1 MLMDSQQEICL
12 ITEQPPFYK
21 LGKNMKRSRLFIVAL
36 TLLFVG
42 CSPTQSIIE
51 WKSNPEHRGFVSTR
65 MAKAVMEIPVIDE
78 DEEDE
83 VEELCDGSGWIVH
96 GDGHKTPCP
105 GCEACE
111 KQVVESVGII
121 VDVVED
127 CPDGKCPAPSSQS
140 QPKRRGLLKR
150 IFGR

>member
-1 MLMDSQQEICL
+1 
-12 ITEQPPFYK
+12 
-21 LGKNMKRSRLFIVAL
+21 MKRSRLFIIAL

-65 MAKAVMEIPVIDE
+65 MAKAVMQMPVIDE

-105 GCEACE
+105 GCKACAE
-111 KQVVESVGII
+111 KARQEPEVIIKEVEVIRDVI
-121 VDVVED
+121 VCDPET
-127 CPDGKCPAPSSQS
+127 KS
-140 QPKRRGLLKR
+140 QPQRKGLLKR

>member
-1 MLMDSQQEICL
+1 MSMDSQQEICQA
-12 ITEQPPFYK
+12 TEQPPFYK
-21 LGKNMKRSRLFIVAL
+21 LGKNMKRSRLFIIVL

-42 CSPTQSIIE
+42 GSPTQSIIE
-51 WKSNPEHRGFVSTR
+51 WRSNPEHRGFVSTR
-65 MAKAVMEIPVIDE
+65 MAKAVMQMPVIDE

-111 KQVVESVGII
+111 KQV
-121 VDVVED
+121 DAVED
-127 CPDGKCPAPSSQS
+127 CPNNQCPSPSSQL
-140 QPKRRGLLKR
+140 QPQKRGLLKR